1 MERGNTMHEKMTG
14 WLLLPL
20 LGLLMGAGYM
30 PRQQAAPDEAQVAVE
45 STVWVDVLANDTHL
59 GEGLELVRV
68 NAGTLGSTSIQ
79 DGQVRYVAGA
89 QPGVD
94 RFGYMV
100 RMANGRTAIGVV
112 DVEVTPPPR
121 RLFIHSEWAYP
132 ESWGGWVPVSTT
144 VWLGGQA
151 FEAEF
156 QTPTD
161 FIAEV
166 FVPESAMHEVVVLEV
181 LGEGPQGQRTRFRAV
196 QRSAAVLFE
205 EASQGEYLEVEYYPA
220 LRVTPY
226 TTAVAAMLQDLN
238 GGDLLMDDAHLRAL
252 SPLVDTELM
261 VDHAALFHAVNYQW
275 LPMDGQGGDSYDLI
289 ASRTRVQDHLATLA
303 PDALVNPRFH
313 LHGFTHQFLSVWTE
327 DKDYLMVKPSAQGTV
342 NHGRVTGMRLKPDE
356 VWDGAAGDTLLDTGW
371 TADPDVWLS
380 SHDNA
385 LIMFTVERAYDAQ
398 RFSYAC
404 NGGVVEA
411 VRLTERVPERLHRYA
426 ITPDFEHFEYVSYH
440 GYSYVPVSGGVVPCQ
455 DTLSTGRWV
464 WQRSHGYRPGGRI
477 ATPAP
482 AALGRVATTLVNPAP
497 IPDQFPSQFTA
508 GVVDFAT
515 GSVDVPGY
523 AAQGVVG
530 VDEAGYITLAV
541 DALPGTPRA
550 GRFEYRFEP
559 IREDGH
565 GGQEWSMTARL
576 QDSADNHFRMM
587 ATPLVRLQGGLVLGA
602 GMLDGAWTSG
612 FDVSEEGMA
621 LRRVGPFRLHFDA
634 ADWTGHST
642 FAGQPDA
649 PFSWSVEG
657 NVMRASTF
665 VLATAPHE
673 LIANCPMGISD
684 CREVRRRVWQPVR
697 TATLADGRQR
707 LYVVEEVWQE
717 SGTQLQRVSRR
728 MNFYDAD

>member
-1 MERGNTMHEKMTG
+1 MNYGKGRRLVAAIV
-14 WLLLPL
+14 LLLPSL
-20 LGLLMGAGYM
+20 ALLMGAGNL
-30 PRQQAAPDEAQVAVE
+30 PRQLAAADSAQVAVE
-45 STVWVDVLANDTHL
+45 TTVLIDVLANDGHL

-68 NAGTLGSTSIQ
+68 NAGTLGTTSIE
-79 DGQVRYVAGA
+79 DGQVRYAAAGQVGA
-89 QPGVD
+89 D

-121 RLFIHSEWAYP
+121 RLFIQSRWAYP
-132 ESWGGWVPVSTT
+132 ESWGGWEPVSATA
-144 VWLGGQA
+144 WLGGQA
-151 FEAEF
+151 IEAEF

-166 FVPESAMHEVVVLEV
+166 FVSESAMDDVVVLEV
-181 LGEGPQGQRTRFRAV
+181 LGEGPDGQRTRFRSV

-205 EASQGEYLEVEYYPA
+205 AAFQGEYLEVDYYPA

-226 TTAVAAMLQDLN
+226 TTAVAAVLQDLN
-238 GGDLLMDDAHLRAL
+238 GGDLVMDDARLRAL

-275 LPMDGQGGDSYDLI
+275 LPMDGLDGDSYDLI

-313 LHGFTHQFLSVWTE
+313 LHGFTHQFLSVWNE
-327 DKDYLMVKPSAQGTV
+327 DKDYLMVKPSAEGTV

-356 VWDGAAGDTLLDTGW
+356 VWSGEAGDTLLDTGW
-371 TADPDVWLS
+371 TAGPEVWLYS
-380 SHDNA
+380 QDNA
-385 LIMFTVERAYDAQ
+385 LVMFTAERSYEAQ
-398 RFSYAC
+398 RFAYFC
-404 NGGVVEA
+404 DGGVAEA
-411 VRLTERVPERLHRYA
+411 VRLTERIPERLHRYA
-426 ITPDFEHFEYVSYH
+426 IAPDFEHFEYVSYH
-440 GYSYVPVSGGVVPCQ
+440 GYSYVPVAGSEVPCQ

-477 ATPAP
+477 ATPVP

-515 GSVDVPGY
+515 GAVDVPGY

-530 VDEAGYITLAV
+530 VDEAGHITLAV

-550 GRFEYRFEP
+550 GRFDYRFEP
-559 IREDGH
+559 IREDGY
-565 GGQEWSMTARL
+565 GAQEWAMTARL
-576 QDSADNHFRMM
+576 TDSADNHFRML
-587 ATPLVRLQGGLVLGA
+587 ATPLVPLQGGLMLDA

-621 LRRVGPFRLHFDA
+621 LRRAGPFRLHFDGA
-634 ADWTGHST
+634 GMSGDST
-642 FAGQPDA
+642 FAGQPEA

-657 NVMRASTF
+657 NRMRASTYA
-665 VLATAPHE
+665 LASAPHE
-673 LIANCPMGISD
+673 LLANCPMGISD
-684 CREVRRRVWQPVR
+684 CREVRRRVWHPLR
-697 TATLADGRQR
+697 TATLADGRRR
-707 LYVVEEVWQE
+707 LYVVEEVWQD
-717 SGTQLQRVSRR
+717 SGTQLQLLSRR